1 MARILVVD
9 DSLSARR
16 GIAEML
22 HENGHK
28 TLQASNGLEAL
39 DLTTEQKPDLV
50 ILDLLMPDMDGFDVL
65 AEMKKRNLKTPVV
78 ILSSDIQETTRQECE
93 RLGAGYFLNKPVH
106 PGELAGAID
115 KILETNRG

>member
-9 DSLSARR
+9 DSLSARQ
-16 GIAEML
+16 GIAEIL

-39 DLTTEQKPDLV
+39 DLTIEQKPDLM

-65 AEMKKRNLKTPVV
+65 AEMKKRDLKTPVV
-78 ILSSDIQETTRQECE
+78 VLSSDIQDVARQECE
-93 RLGAGYFLNKPVH
+93 RLGASHFLNKPAQ
-106 PGELAGAID
+106 PGELAEAVRT
-115 KILETNRG
+115 ILESST